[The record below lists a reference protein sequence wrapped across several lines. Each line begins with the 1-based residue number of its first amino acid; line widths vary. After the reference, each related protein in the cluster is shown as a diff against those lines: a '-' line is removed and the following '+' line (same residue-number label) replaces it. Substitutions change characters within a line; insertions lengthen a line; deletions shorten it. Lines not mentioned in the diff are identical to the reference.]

1 MKLLSFF
8 FFYSLIST
16 VLVAEECIQKSP
28 YAPESASDKLISL
41 SSSLSSVVFK
51 DKTYTSIRYLI
62 QVASNQQVIDENQVI
77 TQKELQET
85 LRYIYADKLTYDDLL
100 NMRKLIPENS
110 EFKKLNE
117 VQQRD
122 VKKVMEDIIEVET
135 RMNISRTLSD
145 LRCRFVLTDNPLDE
159 APPEVEDKTS
169 TPIQNRMVRA
179 LCWKNKK

>member
-1 MKLLSFF
+1 MKLLGITLFIF
-8 FFYSLIST
+8 TISIA
-16 VLVAEECIQKSP
+16 LMAEDCIQKFQNTQG
-28 YAPESASDKLISL
+28 SASDKLNSI
-41 SSSLSSVVFK
+41 SSSLTSVVFK

-62 QVASNQQVIDENQVI
+62 QAASNQQVIDENQVI

-110 EFKKLNE
+110 EFNKLTDA
-117 VQQRD
+117 QQRD
-122 VKKVMEDIIEVET
+122 VKKVMEDIIAVEA
-135 RMNISRTLSD
+135 RMNISRTMSD
-145 LRCRFVLTDNPLDE
+145 VKCRFVLTDNPLDE

-169 TPIQNRMVRA
+169 PQTQSRMVRA